1 MSNTV
6 IFLRVFFTWT
16 IFFLSLYWICYNIA
30 SILCFLAMRHY
41 GIILTNRSKDRTHM
55 PCIGRWSLRHWTA
68 REIPTLSVCKR
79 LKSWCYVISFQQYVP
94 SSPWLHVEI
103 FQRGF
108 KSNDGWGPHSG
119 NLILLSCE
127 CGLSIMHLK
136 ISPCDSTLQ
145 ANENQY
151 FRQ

>member
-1 MSNTV
+1 MDH
-6 IFLRVFFTWT
+6 
-16 IFFLSLYWICYNIA
+16 FFLSLYWICYNIA
-30 SILCFLAMRHY
+30 SILCFLAMRHS

-119 NLILLSCE
+119 NLILLSRE
-127 CGLSIMHLK
+127 CGWASCTWK
-136 ISPCDSTLQ
+136 SPHVIQL
-145 ANENQY
+145 
-151 FRQ
+151 FRQMRTSILGNKSFLNNHES